1 MPKLTDMKELEER
14 DIVATLIVRNGQDT
28 GVAGKAPG
36 YLIHKLELIIA
47 EIFEWQNEKK
57 EKLSET
63 NGD

>member
-14 DIVATLIVRNGQDT
+14 DIVATLIVRNGKDT

>member
-14 DIVATLIVRNGQDT
+14 EIVATLIVRNGQDT

>member
-14 DIVATLIVRNGQDT
+14 DIIATLIVRDGLST
-28 GVAGKAPG
+28 GISGKAPG
-36 YLIHKLELIIA
+36 YLIHKLELVLA
-47 EIFEWQNEKK
+47 EISEWQDEKK

>member
-14 DIVATLIVRNGQDT
+14 DIIATLIVRDGLNT
-28 GVAGKAPG
+28 GISAKAPG
-36 YLIHKLELIIA
+36 YLIHKLELVIA
-47 EIFEWQNEKK
+47 EIFEWQDEKK

>member
-1 MPKLTDMKELEER
+1 MSKLTDMKELEER
-14 DIVATLIVRNGQDT
+14 DIIATLIVRNGQDT

>member
-14 DIVATLIVRNGQDT
+14 DIMATLIVRDGQDT

-47 EIFEWQNEKK
+47 EIFEWQDEKK

>member
-14 DIVATLIVRNGQDT
+14 DIIATLIVRNGQDT